1 MVWRACSSCAGQ
13 TVLCCGCSRALLRAV
28 RALPNIPLDTTMSLA
43 TSLASTSRPRTT
55 FLTHTRSVSSSP
67 YGRTHVWKHRQRTL
81 PKPFVPQF
89 PQRVVR
95 VDGSTFTHYTTSPRS
110 LFRLTRDS
118 TNNPL
123 WNAARLSGETEE
135 EDLVTGRLGRFNRR
149 FDGLGGHGQ
158 VVDWTNEASGET
170 LREEL
175 ALESED
181 GEKST

>member
-1 MVWRACSSCAGQ
+1 
-13 TVLCCGCSRALLRAV
+13 
-28 RALPNIPLDTTMSLA
+28 MSLV
-43 TSLASTSRPRTT
+43 SIASTSRIVKPFAAPTPALA
-55 FLTHTRSVSSSP
+55 FTRSVSSSP
-67 YGRTHVWKHRQRTL
+67 YGRTHVWKHRQRVL

-95 VDGSTFTHYTTSPRS
+95 ADGSTFTHYTTSPRS
-110 LFRLTRDS
+110 VIRLARDT

-158 VVDWTNEASGET
+158 DVDWMTEASGEG
-170 LREEL
+170 LRAEME
-175 ALESED
+175 AAVAQAGAQKG
-181 GEKST
+181 GEGV